1 MVSSPNR
8 PVGCIGRAEGK
19 NKILKIHLGR
29 ERGITTDTTLENEQA
44 MELASKGK
52 SKRPERDREKMGEYH
67 RALLTR
73 FLVPSPSTEKPK
85 WSQERPLWADKLGS
99 LLQTLSSAC

>member
-52 SKRPERDREKMGEYH
+52 SKRPERDREKMGEYLD
-67 RALLTR
+67 RSLMLVTCLTPRIGYEKAAQAALLAHR
-73 FLVPSPSTEKPK
+73 E
-85 WSQERPLWADKLGS
+85 GI
-99 LLQTLSSAC
+99 

>member
-8 PVGCIGRAEGK
+8 PVGCIGRAEEK

-73 FLVPSPSTEKPK
+73 FLVPSPSTEKMETRRWFRQPH
-85 WSQERPLWADKLGS
+85 WPEAQPNPQDSGE
-99 LLQTLSSAC
+99 